1 MGENFNLPGATELN
15 QLVDDSTYIPA
26 GGGLGSVVT
35 IQQAGFLKKLR
46 GWLDSDV
53 LQTVSTLAALK
64 STWGPLGG
72 SLERIRATVHGRKP
86 FFDLSGL
93 GLQVYNEVN
102 NPDGSVFAPH
112 ANMTVALLPADVN
125 MAESTHL
132 TSHTFGVVDVA
143 TYVVNCPFELPFGM
157 PVWMT
162 RLIKLGSDYIPVQAE
177 EEVGLWHLQDQQTRM
192 EIATNFFPAG
202 IATATDP
209 QAPYNSA
216 DIVATWSPIE
226 NRIRWE
232 RELYS
237 VPSSMDELP
246 DQSFIH
252 QVIEYNQP
260 IVNSAFRFPIPQV
273 GSLLRAIFIFHD
285 NEVGHCLVDWAATMP
300 TATIALTYG
309 ASDRPIVRPMWA
321 MVSDWLHDYNRYP
334 PHGAVVF
341 DFYKAGREAARLARD
356 TDRIA
361 NLAFEGVT
369 TGLVTGTCRIILESL
384 VPNRV
389 A

>member
-1 MGENFNLPGATELN
+1 MGAKFNLPGVTELN
-15 QLVDDSTYIPA
+15 QLVEDSTYIPV
-26 GGGLGSVVT
+26 GGGLGNVVT
-35 IQQAGFLKKLR
+35 VQQVGFLKKMR
-46 GWLDSDV
+46 GWLDSEV
-53 LQTVSTLAALK
+53 EQTVSTGAALK
-64 STWGPLGG
+64 STWGALGG
-72 SLERIRATVHGRKP
+72 SLRRLKATVHGRKP
-86 FFDLSGL
+86 FFDISGL

-112 ANMTVALLPADVN
+112 AYITAALGAADVN
-125 MAESTHL
+125 MVESTHL
-132 TSHTFGVVDVA
+132 TQHTFGVVNVA
-143 TYVVNCPFELPFGM
+143 TLVVCQPFELPFGM
-157 PVWMT
+157 PIWMT

-192 EIATNFFPAG
+192 EITTDFFPAVVQ
-202 IATATDP
+202 TATDP

-216 DIVATWSPIE
+216 DIVGTWSTVE

-232 RELYS
+232 RELYT
-237 VPSSMDELP
+237 VPSAIDELP
-246 DQSFIH
+246 NQAFIH

-285 NEVGHCLVDWAATMP
+285 NTDAHCLTDWAATMP

-309 ASDRPIVRPMWA
+309 ASDTPILRPMWA
-321 MVSDWLHDYNRYP
+321 MVADYVLDYKRYP
-334 PHGAVVF
+334 PDGVVVF
-341 DFYKAGREAARLARD
+341 DFYKAGRKAARLARD

-369 TGLVTGTCRIILESL
+369 TGLATGTVRIILESL

>member
-1 MGENFNLPGATELN
+1 MGAKFNLPGSTELN
-15 QLVDDSTYIPA
+15 QLVEDSTYIPA
-26 GGGLGSVVT
+26 GGGLGNVVVV
-35 IQQAGFLKKLR
+35 QQAGFLRKLR
-46 GWLDSDV
+46 GWLDTEV
-53 LQTVSTLAALK
+53 LQTVSTAGATK
-64 STWGPLGG
+64 STWGALGG
-72 SLERIRATVHGRKP
+72 SLNRLKATVHGRKP
-86 FFDLSGL
+86 FFDISGL

-112 ANMTVALLPADVN
+112 AYLTVAIAPADVN
-125 MAESTHL
+125 MVESTHL
-132 TSHTFGVVDVA
+132 TQHTAGGA
-143 TYVVNCPFELPFGM
+143 GAQTYVVRQPFELPFGM

-162 RLIKLGSDYIPVQAE
+162 RLIKLGKDFIPVQAE

-192 EIATNFFPAG
+192 EITTDFFPSV
-202 IATATDP
+202 IQPDTDP
-209 QAPYNSA
+209 HAPYSSD
-216 DIVATWSPIE
+216 DIVGTWSAVE

-232 RELYS
+232 RELYT
-237 VPSSMDELP
+237 VPSAMDELP

-285 NEVGHCLVDWAATMP
+285 NEVGACLVDWAATMP

-309 ASDRPIVRPMWA
+309 ASDAPIVRPMWA
-321 MVSDWLHDYNRYP
+321 LVADYMSDYNRYP
-334 PHGAVVF
+334 PDGTVVF
-341 DFYKAGREAARLARD
+341 DFYKAGRQAARLARD

-361 NLAFEGVT
+361 NLAFVGVT
-369 TGLVTGTCRIILESL
+369 TGLATGTVRIILESL

-389 A
+389 K